1 MLRSETEGQGHMV
14 SEAQTVHELLW
25 PGHHQNCCQCPRGG
39 RQDRPPTSPSGGSLI
54 ARVSLSGS
62 FSTLTPF

>member
-14 SEAQTVHELLW
+14 SEAQTAHELLW
-25 PGHHQNCCQCPRGG
+25 PRHQNSCQCPRGG
-39 RQDRPPTSPSGGSLI
+39 RQDRPPTGPSGASLI
-54 ARVSLSGS
+54 ASVSLSGS